1 MKKLSKLLVAFAMTI
16 GLVACSNESG
26 ITDEATTITI
36 WHTFT
41 ENHEA
46 MLKQIAADFE
56 SEHENINV
64 EVIGGYDPNTYESVI
79 TDAVAN
85 GVAPNLVFNFST
97 FANTFDGQDVLIPFD
112 DYWDFDYAD
121 LTTPAVYAEATNFSD
136 GKVHIVP
143 VYTSG
148 PVLFVNK
155 TLYDQVGAEIPT
167 TWDEVKETSKKIY
180 EETGVVGFAV
190 DSLTDLAQIL
200 IYQSHEGQI
209 VDLKNKEVAFN
220 DDKTLE
226 WVEWWAEGVREGYF
240 QVTAQSADGYNSG
253 DLNSGLVAS
262 YIGSCAGVPYLDLS
276 NINGDLQVV
285 RVPMIADAEYEN
297 AGSISNRG
305 AIGFKGTEAQNQ
317 AVADF
322 VEYFISRNS
331 EWVQAISANSPYT
344 EVLEDESYQK
354 FIQSNPALQAL
365 EDQLEVSFVAPVFK
379 GSTEMRNQLNELFKG
394 PADPSFDAATA
405 LQNAADRTNAAM
417 QAE

>member
-1 MKKLSKLLVAFAMTI
+1 M
-16 GLVACSNESG
+16 
-26 ITDEATTITI
+26 
-36 WHTFT
+36 
-41 ENHEA
+41 
-46 MLKQIAADFE
+46 
-56 SEHENINV
+56 
-64 EVIGGYDPNTYESVI
+64 
-79 TDAVAN
+79 
-85 GVAPNLVFNFST
+85 
-97 FANTFDGQDVLIPFD
+97 
-112 DYWDFDYAD
+112 
-121 LTTPAVYAEATNFSD
+121 
-136 GKVHIVP
+136 
-143 VYTSG
+143 
-148 PVLFVNK
+148 
-155 TLYDQVGAEIPT
+155 
-167 TWDEVKETSKKIY
+167 
-180 EETGVVGFAV
+180 
-190 DSLTDLAQIL
+190 
-200 IYQSHEGQI
+200 
-209 VDLKNKEVAFN
+209 
-220 DDKTLE
+220 
-226 WVEWWAEGVREGYF
+226 
-240 QVTAQSADGYNSG
+240 
-253 DLNSGLVAS
+253 VAS
-262 YIGSCAGVPYLDLS
+262 YIGSCAGMPYLDLS

-344 EVLEDESYQK
+344 EVLEDESYRK